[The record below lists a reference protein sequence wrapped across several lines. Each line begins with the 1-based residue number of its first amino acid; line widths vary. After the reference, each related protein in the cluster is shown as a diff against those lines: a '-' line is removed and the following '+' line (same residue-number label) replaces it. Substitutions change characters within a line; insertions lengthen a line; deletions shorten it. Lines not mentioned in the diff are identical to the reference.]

1 MKEER
6 KRPRKRKVPL
16 PEIKSPAT
24 NRALSALLRI
34 INIDKKEAAA
44 FLGMDPGLL
53 AEYVSGKRE
62 LPLAEYREICAAF
75 RAESP
80 GEGLRNLAAYLAGE
94 EPLRE
99 RTSAGGKSAPA
110 RLGNPHSE
118 E

>member
-1 MKEER
+1 MEEKR
-6 KRPRKRKVPL
+6 KRQRKRKVPP

-34 INIDKKEAAA
+34 IDIEKKEAAA
-44 FLGMDPGLL
+44 VLGMEPGLL
-53 AEYVSGKRE
+53 ADYVSGKRE
-62 LPLAEYREICAAF
+62 LPLAEYRRICVAF
-75 RAESP
+75 GTESP
-80 GEGLRNLAAYLAGE
+80 GEGLRNLAAYLSGE